1 MSCMRSKVQKVQWKQ
16 KKALAESSLS
26 SWQQDF
32 SLRETFVLSSRTK
45 FLLLLPENSGNETI
59 VNRYNI
65 GEAGRVGEQL
75 QNILP
80 PWSSSPNTFQLRR
93 MKRFPFP
100 LTSAAFA
107 GVMHF
112 RIRLQ

>member
-1 MSCMRSKVQKVQWKQ
+1 M
-16 KKALAESSLS
+16 
-26 SWQQDF
+26 
-32 SLRETFVLSSRTK
+32 
-45 FLLLLPENSGNETI
+45 LLLPENSGNETI

-107 GVMHF
+107 AFSNPLAVDRQEPEVLGRCRCGKNIIIM
-112 RIRLQ
+112 L